1 MYILKNAYIS
11 ITRNKGRNILIG
23 SIILVIA
30 CTCTIVLAINN
41 TATDLINS
49 YKSAYDKELTI
60 AFDRTNMK
68 EQFDFSNEEGKEK
81 VKEKFNNIDSYTVE
95 DIKNFAKSKYIKSYY
110 YTYSISLSGE
120 TIEKAEFSND
130 EKNNM
135 PDMKENKDMPGNN
148 TLDFTVTGYS
158 TLEAMSEF
166 INGTYTMSEIKD
178 NAWEIAFSGNYVFIN
193 EELAEYNNL
202 ELGNKITLKDE
213 DENTYEFEII
223 GIYKENED
231 SKNTKSN
238 KMDMFSSSANTIIT
252 NADALVNITDDNE
265 NINANLSPTF
275 IIDSYKNKDKIQDE
289 FYKKGL
295 DENYV
300 VETNEEQATSSLQS
314 VKNVK
319 SFAITFL
326 IITLV
331 IAGVVLVILNLINI
345 RERKYEIG
353 VFRTI
358 GFSKLKLTLQFV
370 SELMIIAIVALTLGA
385 GLGAMLSKSVS
396 NSLLENE
403 IKSTSSQKEDMKQ
416 NFVGNMKG
424 DFKEMPNMPSGTANI
439 QAYETIDAVVNAKVL
454 VELFGIGILLVL
466 LSSVSAMISIQRFS
480 PLTILKERS

>member
-11 ITRNKGRNILIG
+11 IARNKGRNILIG

-30 CTCTIVLAINN
+30 CACTIVLAINN

-60 AFDRTNMK
+60 TFDRSNMK
-68 EQFDFSNEEGKEK
+68 EQFDFSNEESKEEA
-81 VKEKFNNIDSYTVE
+81 KEKFNNINSYTVE
-95 DIKNFAKSKYIKSYY
+95 DIKNFAKSKHIKSYY
-110 YTYSISLSGE
+110 YTYSISLSGSS
-120 TIEKAEFSND
+120 IEKAELSND
-130 EKNNM
+130 DKNNM
-135 PDMKENKDMPGNN
+135 PDMKENKDMPDNSA
-148 TLDFTVTGYS
+148 LDFTVTGYN
-158 TLEAMSEF
+158 TIEAMSEF

-178 NAWEIAFSGNYVFIN
+178 NAWDIAFSGNYVFIN

-231 SKNTKSN
+231 STNTQSN

-252 NADALVNITDDNE
+252 NADALVNIANENE
-265 NINANLSPTF
+265 NINANISPTF
-275 IIDSYKNKDKIQDE
+275 IIDSYKNKDKIQEE
-289 FYKKGL
+289 FYEKGL

-300 VETNEEQATSSLQS
+300 VETNEEQATSGLQS

-331 IAGVVLVILNLINI
+331 IGGVVLVILNLINI

-403 IKSTSSQKEDMKQ
+403 IKSTTTQKEDMKQ
-416 NFVGNMKG
+416 NFGGNMKG
-424 DFKEMPNMPSGTANI
+424 DFKEMPNMPGTANV
-439 QAYETIDAVVNAKVL
+439 QAYETIDAIVNAKVL
-454 VELFGIGILLVL
+454 LELFGIGILLVL
-466 LSSVSAMISIQRFS
+466 VSSASAMISIQRFS